1 MTNENILCTMTGYYH
16 DCIKFMDDKL
26 NKLSDEALGVM
37 LRYRVNKPEGYT
49 VNDPGINTTS
59 PIRVN
64 LIIRDTNNS
73 HDTIG
78 LTYDG
83 DIPGGYI
90 SEWIDMYD
98 YNSDLYPNENSVFV
112 YRAIIRN
119 ILNQFASVS
128 NENFIHSSYKLDRQN
143 DCWYVLANVLRS
155 HVGAYLDVPIE
166 FDQDIY
172 YWFGS
177 CMEICVVCSYNSMIG
192 YTTPFQ
198 RYKLTRDIS
207 REVKNEDLIRA
218 IFNTSEVF
226 QSSL

>member
-1 MTNENILCTMTGYYH
+1 MTSENILCTMTGYYH
-16 DCIKFMDDKL
+16 DRVKFMDDKL
-26 NKLSDEALGVM
+26 NKLDKGLIESM
-37 LRYRVNKPEGYT
+37 LRFRVNKPEGYT
-49 VNDPGINTTS
+49 VNEPGMNTTI
-59 PIRVN
+59 PVRVN
-64 LIIRDTNNS
+64 LIIHDTNNN

-78 LTYDG
+78 LNYDG
-83 DIPGGYI
+83 SIPGGYV

-98 YNSDLYPNENSVFV
+98 YSNLYPNEDFV
-112 YRAIIRN
+112 IMYRSIIRN

-128 NENFIHSSYKLDRQN
+128 NENFIHSSYKLDTLD
-143 DCWYVLANVLRS
+143 DCWYVLANVLKS

-166 FDQDIY
+166 FDRDIY

-207 REVKNEDLIRA
+207 REVENEDLIRA
-218 IFNTSEVF
+218 IFNTTDVF
-226 QSSL
+226 